1 MAIATGLWSQREEEI
16 LSTNADKSIKTLET
30 LIHRSR
36 KSIRD
41 KAYRMG
47 VTLTGEVCKRKT
59 AVDSASH
66 QRVVMSLKAGVSISQ
81 TSRDTGVS
89 YGYCHK
95 VSSELHEEANPSM
108 TASETNSLLNSV
120 FGQSL

>member
-1 MAIATGLWSQREEEI
+1 MAIVTGLWSQKEEAA
-16 LSTNADKSIKTLET
+16 LTNNADKSIQVLET

-47 VTLTGEVCKRKT
+47 VELTGEVCKRKT

-66 QRVVMSLKAGVSISQ
+66 QRVVKSLKAGFSISQ

-89 YGYCHK
+89 YGYCHRI
-95 VSSELHEEANPSM
+95 SSELHEEANPSM
-108 TASETNSLLNSV
+108 SANETNSLLNSV
-120 FGQSL
+120 FG